1 MRKVAAIFAISAL
14 VLGVISS
21 ASATPVSWTDWT
33 SATTTTASG
42 TLDVNGNPVTVSVT
56 DTAAFAFT
64 QVNGT
69 GTNYW
74 NPSAPYLSAAVSN
87 APPGTDIIA
96 LNTGGTVTIDFSAPV
111 LDPLIALVS
120 WNSNVVDFGVPIDI
134 LSFGQGY
141 WGNGTPILNAG
152 GTGFTGSGEVHGVI
166 ELPGTYSSI
175 SFTNTS
181 ENWHG
186 FTVGVVGLADG
197 NPNPAPEPA
206 TLALFGFG
214 LAGLAATRRRKQ

>member
-33 SATTTTASG
+33 NATTTTASG

-69 GTNYW
+69 GINYW
-74 NPSAPYLSAAVSN
+74 NPSAPYLSATVSN

-96 LNTGGTVTIDFSAPV
+96 LSTGGTVTIDFSAPV

-120 WNSNVVDFGVPIDI
+120 WNRNVVDFGVPIDI

-141 WGNGTPILNAG
+141 WGDGTPILNAG

-206 TLALFGFG
+206 TLALLGFG